1 MKKFVG
7 ALAMLTLVGLA
18 APAEARMRAGM
29 LNCTVAPSVGYI
41 VGSQKAVTCRFNPV
55 SGRAEK
61 YRGRITKVGLD
72 VGFTNG
78 GQITWAVYTAAP
90 AGRGALAGSY
100 GGALHLLKAVAAM
113 PAERGGRAIV
123 ARMKAMPTDDDAFG
137 QGSIRIDG
145 RKLHPAY
152 LLRVKAPA
160 ESHGPWDYCKVEVT
174 VPADQAFRPL
184 SAGGCPLVHA

>member
-55 SGRAEK
+55 SGRPEK
-61 YRGRITKVGLD
+61 YNGRITKIGLD

-100 GGALHLLKAVAAM
+100 GGASAEATVAGGVGANVLVGGFGRSITLQPVSVGSQTGLNVAVAVSGLDLA
-113 PAERGGRAIV
+113 A
-123 ARMKAMPTDDDAFG
+123 AR
-137 QGSIRIDG
+137 
-145 RKLHPAY
+145 
-152 LLRVKAPA
+152 
-160 ESHGPWDYCKVEVT
+160 
-174 VPADQAFRPL
+174 
-184 SAGGCPLVHA
+184 